1 MKDRLLDILA
11 CPNCSGDLSLADAR
25 RERPEIISGTLTCVG
40 CRNSFAIVRGVPRF
54 ADLGKLEGEKAVT
67 AEGFGFEW
75 QHFTQRDAGYAGQ
88 FLGWIDPV
96 RPEEFENKVVLDAGC
111 GKGRHMKLVAEWGA
125 SDVVGVDIS
134 DAVET
139 AFDECRGVEN
149 MHVVQADLCSLP
161 LKRVFDHAYSVG
173 VIDHI
178 LEPIAAFRSV
188 ASKVRPGGHLSVWVY
203 GAENNWW
210 IEKLVTPVRIRFTSR
225 LKPRT
230 LLQVSKLPTLAVFLV
245 SKGFYRPLNKF
256 RVGRRIASRLFY
268 NDYMNTIGRF
278 GWKEQHNIVFD
289 HLVAPTVTYVSRP
302 EFESW
307 WDDIGADEV
316 AIGWHNRNSWRG
328 TGRIK

>member
-1 MKDRLLDILA
+1 MKDRLLDLLA
-11 CPNCSGDLSLADAR
+11 CPECGGELSLADAG
-25 RERPEIISGTLTCVG
+25 REDSEIISGTLNCAA
-40 CRNSFAIVRGVPRF
+40 CPKKYPIIRGVPRF
-54 ADLGKLEGEKAVT
+54 ADVSVLEGEKAVT

-75 QHFTQRDAGYAGQ
+75 QHFTQSDAGYAEQ

-111 GKGRHMKLVAEWGA
+111 GKGRHMKLAAEWGA

-230 LLQVSKLPTLAVFLV
+230 LLHFSKLPTLAVFLA
-245 SKGFYRPLNKF
+245 SKGLYRPLNKF
-256 RVGRRIASRLFY
+256 PASRKIASRLFY